1 MCIMVWKHTP
11 YLYLKNVFVNK
22 ERSSDKQEAQ
32 SPKVV
37 SVSDHPR
44 NTPFST
50 HKQLE
55 MINQKQMWR

>member
-1 MCIMVWKHTP
+1 MNVYYGLKAHTIFIFKKK
-11 YLYLKNVFVNK
+11 LFVNK
-22 ERSSDKQEAQ
+22 ERSSDKQEVQ

-44 NTPFST
+44 NTPLST

-55 MINQKQMWR
+55 MINQKQI